1 MPPEWSL
8 EAVAFAIG
16 RGRSVKALNLS
27 VDRYPANHCSST
39 GERGE
44 ERWHRNQ
51 SSSDF
56 EANLSD
62 ERDSAALYETLADAE
77 HDVERKQVYTELAA
91 SERDHAQVW
100 SERLRK
106 MG

>member
-1 MPPEWSL
+1 
-8 EAVAFAIG
+8 
-16 RGRSVKALNLS
+16 
-27 VDRYPANHCSST
+27 
-39 GERGE
+39 
-44 ERWHRNQ
+44 
-51 SSSDF
+51 
-56 EANLSD
+56 LSD